1 MQRQFLYDEGS
12 EQWGIRAVQ
21 DVQPILDANKAAFD
35 HDNRGWK
42 GDGMHHVARI
52 PMVVIEKFKVEQ
64 GIDLL
69 TDQAAMR
76 QFLNDPDNK
85 YFRTKPGQ
93 I

>member
-1 MQRQFLYDEGS
+1 MQRQFLYDTTTDKFA
-12 EQWGIRAVQ
+12 IRAVQ

-35 HDNRGWK
+35 HDNRTWK

-52 PMVVIEKFKVEQ
+52 PMVVIEKFKAEK

-69 TDQAAMR
+69 TDQAAMQ
-76 QFLNDPDNK
+76 QFLNDPDNRL
-85 YFRTKPGQ
+85 FRTKPGQ